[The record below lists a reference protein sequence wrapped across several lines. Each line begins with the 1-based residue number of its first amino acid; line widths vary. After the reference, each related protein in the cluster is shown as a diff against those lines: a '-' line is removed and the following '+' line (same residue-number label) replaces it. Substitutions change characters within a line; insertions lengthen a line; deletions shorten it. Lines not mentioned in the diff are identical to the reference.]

1 MRRRVRDVMTSDV
14 CTVDQDASFK
24 QVAEL
29 LAERR
34 VSALP
39 VLDGDGRVVGVV
51 SEADLL
57 LKEEFPDGPA
67 GGRVFEGRRRR
78 AARAKAAGDSV
89 AELMTSP
96 AVTVGPDV
104 PVAEAA
110 RLLHRHGVKR
120 LPVVDPA
127 GPLLGIVS
135 RADLLKVFLRSDD
148 EIASDV
154 RQEVLLRSL
163 WVDPDSVTV
172 DVRDGV
178 VTLGGRL
185 ERRSQATIAVSLV
198 HALDGVVDVV
208 DRLTF
213 ELDDTPMTVPSG
225 LLIDRA
231 PGVRR
236 RL

>member
-1 MRRRVRDVMTSDV
+1 MRRRVRDVMTTDV
-14 CTVDQDASFK
+14 LTVDQQAPFK

-29 LAERR
+29 LAERE

-39 VLDGDGRVVGVV
+39 VLDGDGRVVGIV

-57 LKEEFPDGPA
+57 LKEQLPVGS
-67 GGRVFEGRRRR
+67 GGGLFEGRRRR
-78 AARAKAAGDSV
+78 ADRAKAAADIA

-96 AVTVGPDV
+96 AVTVGPDAT
-104 PVAEAA
+104 VAEAA

-135 RADLLKVFLRSDD
+135 RADLLKVFLRPDD
-148 EIASDV
+148 EIAADV
-154 RQEVLLRSL
+154 RQEVLVRSL
-163 WVDPDSVTV
+163 WVDPDTVDV

-185 ERRSQATIAVSLV
+185 ERRSQTAIAVSLV

-208 DRLTF
+208 DELDF
-213 ELDDTPMTVPSG
+213 EVDDTPITLPSD

-231 PGVRR
+231 PGVKRR
-236 RL
+236 I